1 VKADE
6 ALRIGLADEVVSPEE
21 LMDRA
26 LDLGA
31 TLANGATVGQGICK
45 RAIDEGLSTSLA
57 AGLRIELD
65 AFVEVFGTEDSQ
77 IGVKSFLENG
87 PGKAEFVG
95 R

>member
-1 VKADE
+1 M
-6 ALRIGLADEVVSPEE
+6 IGLADEVVSPEE